1 MVTWAQFPRWMHIS
15 DLCFNHLFPALI
27 QFEYF
32 QYILRMTKKNTL
44 HFFYCS
50 LQALLVKER
59 KKLLVFSL
67 HAAVLGGIL
76 VSVSVPYKFCR
87 FWTGHCWGLRRDGGW
102 AWLTCSYSSENKVSW
117 RELGSN
123 CCSAPSLAACTER
136 HRLWGGSYLRL
147 LRLILLEISINSHKA
162 APQGCQMPT
171 AFSESGGAT
180 SILNFPTE
188 IAMIYEFRRLIN
200 MVSWNNW
207 IRIISVS
214 CTQFIL
220 SDNHRRVQF
229 WIGSFISRILI
240 TGKTWN
246 KSDLILQPGLYDRL
260 MTWLMTCQN

>member
-1 MVTWAQFPRWMHIS
+1 MVTWAQFPRWIHIS
-15 DLCFNHLFPALI
+15 DLCFNNLFSVLI
-27 QFEYF
+27 QFEYL
-32 QYILRMTKKNTL
+32 QSVLWMTKKKAL
-44 HFFYCS
+44 HFFCCS
-50 LQALLVKER
+50 SQALLVKQR
-59 KKLLVFSL
+59 KKLLVLSL
-67 HAAVLGGIL
+67 HAALLRGSL
-76 VSVSVPYKFCR
+76 VSVSVFYKFCR
-87 FWTGHCWGLRRDGGW
+87 FWTGHCWKLRRDEDC
-102 AWLTCSYSSENKVSW
+102 AWLTCSSENRVSW
-117 RELGSN
+117 REVWSN
-123 CCSAPSLAACTER
+123 CCCAPSLAACAER

-214 CTQFIL
+214 CAQFIL

-229 WIGSFISRILI
+229 WIGSSISRIPI
-240 TGKTWN
+240 TGKR
-246 KSDLILQPGLYDRL
+246 SLDLE
-260 MTWLMTCQN
+260 